1 MRTTILICT
10 ILLLALTAC
19 APQNAP
25 QIAATPYPA
34 VVSWDVAVEIIH
46 SGQVE
51 TAAQLHNLQVTLYL
65 KDGQVIET
73 TEPSIDAI
81 FQEVEKCG
89 QPCSDM
95 MLATE

>member
-10 ILLLALTAC
+10 IFLLALTAC
-19 APQNAP
+19 ASQNT
-25 QIAATPYPA
+25 ATPYPA
-34 VVSWDVAVEIIH
+34 VVSWETAVEILH

-65 KDGQVIET
+65 KDGQVVET

-81 FQEVEKCG
+81 FQEVDKCG